1 MATAPPAI
9 TTPTK
14 HALLVGAAHYDH
26 NNQWP
31 NLRTPNADVEAMAR
45 VLGAPQC
52 GFTITPMVDPSKQ
65 QLEIAISR
73 LFRSAGGEDT
83 VIFYYSGHGKIAQEG
98 GLRLCVKET
107 ADGELLDATAVA
119 VPYLK
124 NAIDHTRAK
133 RVILVF
139 DCCYS
144 GEAFGAFKGGDVS
157 SYLADSVAQGNGKF
171 VITSS
176 SSTQLSIELDEDANS
191 LFTKYW
197 IQGLEDWEA
206 DTDKDDVIHLDD
218 LFSWVKEKVLNRR
231 PEQVPQWNGYGT
243 SGPRIVIARKPGA
256 VTARAT
262 LPAVAAI
269 DPDYLE
275 AVRESVN
282 RKRAIFFLGD
292 GVYGSGPLSS
302 FELIKAIGK
311 TARLDVT
318 GQNCLATA
326 AEYLER
332 LRAER
337 GYFMEDLRDIVADQE
352 NQAKSPALYDML
364 ARLDAPWFVV
374 STTYDLLFERKLEQS
389 GVDFVLLTH
398 VIRSDVPEYNDKVLA
413 LRRGREVSTE
423 IGATDKL
430 LLDPRKERII
440 YKLLGAPGLGDWL
453 DPSLVVDSNSI
464 DTVVVTEGDHVTFLG
479 DLTHK
484 RKSVPTAIKWLFGR
498 KTLLFL
504 GYNLDNWHYR
514 LVANVCLKESIEQGS
529 HNAHPYAVR
538 QPTSSI
544 EKLCWQRLGATL
556 LDFDVDSFLNHLE
569 ATTLAA

>member
-1 MATAPPAI
+1 
-9 TTPTK
+9 
-14 HALLVGAAHYDH
+14 
-26 NNQWP
+26 
-31 NLRTPNADVEAMAR
+31 MAR
-45 VLGAPQC
+45 VFQAPQC
-52 GFTITPMVDPSKQ
+52 GFAVTPMVDPSKQ
-65 QLEIAISR
+65 QLEIQISK
-73 LFRSAGGEDT
+73 LFSGAGREDT

-107 ADGELLDATAVA
+107 EDGELLDATAVA
-119 VPYLK
+119 VPYIK

-197 IQGLEDWEA
+197 IQGLEEWDA
-206 DTDKDDVIHLDD
+206 DTDKDDIIHLDD
-218 LFSWVKEKVLNRR
+218 LFSWVKEKVLDRR

-243 SGPRIVIARKPGA
+243 SGPRIVVARKPGA
-256 VTARAT
+256 VTARAM
-262 LPAVAAI
+262 LPAVATV

-275 AVRESVN
+275 AVRECVN

-292 GVYGSGPLSS
+292 GVYGSGPLSA
-302 FELIKAIGK
+302 FELIKAIGR

-318 GQNCLATA
+318 GQNCLATV

-337 GYFMEDLRDIVADQE
+337 GYFMEDLRDILADQE
-352 NQAKSPALYDML
+352 NQAKTPVLHDML
-364 ARLDAPWFVV
+364 ACLDAPWFVV
-374 STTYDLLFERKLEQS
+374 STTYDLLLERKLEQS
-389 GVDFVLLTH
+389 GIDFVLVTH
-398 VIRSDVPEYNDKVLA
+398 VIRSDVPEYNDKVLV
-413 LRRGREVSTE
+413 LRRGAQVSTE
-423 IGATDKL
+423 IAATDKL
-430 LLDPRKERII
+430 LLDPRNERII

-453 DPSLVVDSNSI
+453 DSSLAADSNSI

-484 RKSVPTAIKWLFGR
+484 RKSVPTAIKPLFSR

-514 LVANVCLKESIEQGS
+514 LVANVCLKESLDRGS
-529 HNAHPYAVR
+529 QNAHPYAVR

-556 LDFDVDSFLNHLE
+556 LDFDVDSFLNHLGATAIE
-569 ATTLAA
+569 A